1 MVVLGMWVRSNY
13 YQIPSN
19 HYSLIPE
26 GTHYTVRIERV
37 LKPNTYAFRYYG
49 TIVQVNQSPSQG
61 KILLIQKKEDGQLPL
76 SVGHFI
82 LTKEIPFS
90 IAAPKNPG
98 AFDYAAYLKNL
109 RIRDQIELS
118 PQEYVCLTK
127 QPAYGS
133 DWLHQVKSNAIKRI
147 QSSPLSSHAA
157 AHWLALVFGEQQ
169 FLEAEVREAYSQA
182 GVIHLLAISG
192 LHIGILSFVISGLF
206 RPLLWWRYGQWIQ
219 QLLRVIIL
227 WGFAFWTGLQPAV
240 VRAVTFF
247 SLLDIGHWGRRPQP
261 AFHRMVLSA
270 FILLWAYPP
279 FLNQLGF
286 QLSYL
291 AVFGIFIAHAFAKT
305 IYHPK
310 RKWKKRLW
318 NFSVVC
324 IGAQLGVAPLIV
336 YHFNQLPVLFLVSNL
351 LIFHLF
357 IFSLL
362 LALIL
367 TPVILLDTLPAFI
380 LELYN
385 RLVALLYGI
394 VTAIAGVEKGFFD
407 SLSLRPKEV
416 IFFYALFFAAC
427 YGWQYRQKY
436 QWKPLLVT
444 LSCCLLLTVYEIVRQ
459 PQSPTL
465 WVLHTYQKTT
475 LVYYDRKEALVYSD
489 LEKKRLSQL
498 LLSFQREYPINQIKY
513 DSLWRWLDLGEKKVL
528 LMDFQ
533 DPISDSF
540 PRADILLLRKNP
552 KIHMSR
558 IINQWNPTLVI
569 ADGSNG
575 PWDFERWEKSCTN
588 AQVKFK
594 TTRDG
599 AIAISL

>member
-1 MVVLGMWVRSNY
+1 MVVLGIWVRSNY

-37 LKPNTYAFRYYG
+37 LTPNTYAFRYYG

-227 WGFAFWTGLQPAV
+227 WGFAF
-240 VRAVTFF
+240 
-247 SLLDIGHWGRRPQP
+247 
-261 AFHRMVLSA
+261 
-270 FILLWAYPP
+270 
-279 FLNQLGF
+279 
-286 QLSYL
+286 
-291 AVFGIFIAHAFAKT
+291 
-305 IYHPK
+305 
-310 RKWKKRLW
+310 
-318 NFSVVC
+318 
-324 IGAQLGVAPLIV
+324 
-336 YHFNQLPVLFLVSNL
+336 
-351 LIFHLF
+351 
-357 IFSLL
+357 
-362 LALIL
+362 
-367 TPVILLDTLPAFI
+367 
-380 LELYN
+380 
-385 RLVALLYGI
+385 
-394 VTAIAGVEKGFFD
+394 
-407 SLSLRPKEV
+407 
-416 IFFYALFFAAC
+416 
-427 YGWQYRQKY
+427 
-436 QWKPLLVT
+436 
-444 LSCCLLLTVYEIVRQ
+444 
-459 PQSPTL
+459 
-465 WVLHTYQKTT
+465 
-475 LVYYDRKEALVYSD
+475 
-489 LEKKRLSQL
+489 
-498 LLSFQREYPINQIKY
+498 
-513 DSLWRWLDLGEKKVL
+513 
-528 LMDFQ
+528 
-533 DPISDSF
+533 
-540 PRADILLLRKNP
+540 
-552 KIHMSR
+552 
-558 IINQWNPTLVI
+558 
-569 ADGSNG
+569 
-575 PWDFERWEKSCTN
+575 
-588 AQVKFK
+588 
-594 TTRDG
+594 
-599 AIAISL
+599 